1 MAERAENCM
10 NEQVGRPL
18 VSVEVYLWDQDVVRL
33 EALSRILAADTEA
46 SQRLRTRIE
55 EILEAAPL
63 QGFGDT

>member
-10 NEQVGRPL
+10 SEQVGRPL

-55 EILEAAPL
+55 EILKAAPL

>member
-1 MAERAENCM
+1 M